1 MNTMRRGLG
10 MVIGLLW
17 LMMSDLVT
25 AGDTAL
31 PPFGVFTMLEGQGIE
46 VCEAC
51 LKALE
56 ALPSDLTGCERNY
69 DPALGFEVGLFWE
82 DVDALKHLTLLKQV
96 MLFLMPID
104 SGRGVGRGLSNM
116 YEGTIYENDEVFR
129 RQIKGE
135 LKYDRHALAQTIVDI
150 DNDGHPEPV
159 TKYRNG
165 ACGDSELGPGS
176 DTSQALVVFTA
187 DRKTIDQSK
196 TDVLMQ
202 NSGKR
207 AGHPA
212 GNVGSQLY
220 DIFKY
225 KGRFYFDK
233 WDNGLLERDTF
244 AVYQTKGLRAQRLC
258 KYRYERRY
266 QANIEG
272 WKP

>member
-1 MNTMRRGLG
+1 MNRMHRGLG
-10 MVIGLLW
+10 LVIGLLW
-17 LMMSDLVT
+17 LMTSDLVA

-69 DPALGFEVGLFWE
+69 DPVLGFEVGPFWKE
-82 DVDALKHLTLLKQV
+82 LDPLRNLTLLKQV
-96 MLFLMPID
+96 MLFLMPVD
-104 SGRGVGRGLSNM
+104 PNLNGTGRSFK
-116 YEGTIYENDEVFR
+116 YEGTIYETDETFR

-176 DTSQALVVFTA
+176 DTSQALVAFTA
-187 DRKTIDQSK
+187 DRKTIDKSK

-207 AGHPA
+207 IGHPA

-225 KGRFYFDK
+225 NGHFYFDK

-244 AVYQTKGLRAQRLC
+244 AVYQTKERRVQRLC
-258 KYRYERRY
+258 KYRYERHY
-266 QANIEG
+266 QSNIEG